1 MVINKSWKDKKDG
14 VAQPPHVDTPGTEIP
29 ASTRVKESQ
38 DAEGPGLG
46 VALAGLGIVAGVALA
61 AKGRKNAR
69 AAAARK
75 AAAFDPLKPY
85 NRLPLLPPKA
95 ELETKAVLK
104 ACVAARAALAEL
116 KASGGLI
123 PNQAVLINAIP
134 LLEARDSSAIENV
147 VTTNDALYQ
156 AALDED
162 GKHDPGTKEVVRYR
176 RALREGFEGLKKRPL
191 STNLFRS
198 LCATIKGREVDVR
211 KVTDTTLKNQDG
223 EVIYT
228 PPVGADLL
236 RDLLANLEL
245 YLHAE
250 DGLDPLVR
258 MAVAHY
264 QFEAI
269 HPFLDGNGRTG
280 RIINILFLVEQG
292 LLDLP
297 VLYLSRFIIV
307 RKAEYYRL
315 LAGVTTNNSWEPW
328 ILFMLEAVAD
338 TARETVERIRRI
350 RDLFDAACERVRREL
365 PKIYSKE
372 LLELLFELPYC
383 RINVLVERGIA
394 QRQTAATY
402 LDALEKIGILKSEQK
417 GRDKLF
423 RNLELEKALRN

>member
-1 MVINKSWKDKKDG
+1 MGKKKHA
-14 VAQPPHVDTPGTEIP
+14 V
-29 ASTRVKESQ
+29 
-38 DAEGPGLG
+38 
-46 VALAGLGIVAGVALA
+46 
-61 AKGRKNAR
+61 
-69 AAAARK
+69 
-75 AAAFDPLKPY
+75 DPLKPY

-147 VTTNDALYQ
+147 VTTNDKLYQ

-223 EVIYT
+223 KVVYT

-250 DGLDPLVR
+250 DDLDPLVR

-280 RIINILFLVEQG
+280 RIINILFLVERG

-365 PKIYSKE
+365 PKTYSKE
-372 LLELLFELPYC
+372 LMEVLFELPYC

>member
-1 MVINKSWKDKKDG
+1 M
-14 VAQPPHVDTPGTEIP
+14 
-29 ASTRVKESQ
+29 
-38 DAEGPGLG
+38 
-46 VALAGLGIVAGVALA
+46 
-61 AKGRKNAR
+61 
-69 AAAARK
+69 
-75 AAAFDPLKPY
+75 
-85 NRLPLLPPKA
+85 
-95 ELETKAVLK
+95 
-104 ACVAARAALAEL
+104 
-116 KASGGLI
+116 
-123 PNQAVLINAIP
+123 
-134 LLEARDSSAIENV
+134 
-147 VTTNDALYQ
+147 
-156 AALDED
+156 
-162 GKHDPGTKEVVRYR
+162 
-176 RALREGFEGLKKRPL
+176 
-191 STNLFRS
+191 LFRS
-198 LCATIKGREVDVR
+198 DVR

>member
-176 RALREGFEGLKKRPL
+176 RALREGFEELKKRPL

-223 EVIYT
+223 EVIYP

-245 YLHAE
+245 
-250 DGLDPLVR
+250 
-258 MAVAHY
+258 
-264 QFEAI
+264 
-269 HPFLDGNGRTG
+269 
-280 RIINILFLVEQG
+280 
-292 LLDLP
+292 
-297 VLYLSRFIIV
+297 
-307 RKAEYYRL
+307 
-315 LAGVTTNNSWEPW
+315 
-328 ILFMLEAVAD
+328 
-338 TARETVERIRRI
+338 
-350 RDLFDAACERVRREL
+350 
-365 PKIYSKE
+365 
-372 LLELLFELPYC
+372 
-383 RINVLVERGIA
+383 
-394 QRQTAATY
+394 
-402 LDALEKIGILKSEQK
+402 
-417 GRDKLF
+417 
-423 RNLELEKALRN
+423 